1 MQLNTVTIYGTGLIG
16 GSLALALK
24 RAFPQIRIAGVDKA
38 DVIERATRLK
48 IVDVAGAQPADLVIL
63 ATPVGDILKL
73 LDKFRSRET
82 LVSDVGSTKSAI
94 CNKAGRLGIS
104 FVGGHPMAGLEHSGP
119 ESASADLFHGAPYF
133 LCRVKSTPAGGL
145 ELMRDIATAIGA
157 TPHEISP
164 GEHDRLVAQISHL
177 PQILSTV
184 LADYTSASKDLA
196 GPGLRSMTRLAA
208 SPFHVWRD
216 IFRTSGFLPHELQSF
231 IERLQRVLDSMEA
244 GNFDEIE
251 HLFRRGGT
259 D

>member
-94 CNKAGRLGIS
+94 CNKA
-104 FVGGHPMAGLEHSGP
+104 
-119 ESASADLFHGAPYF
+119 ESNP
-133 LCRVKSTPAGGL
+133 RRPAV
-145 ELMRDIATAIGA
+145 
-157 TPHEISP
+157 S
-164 GEHDRLVAQISHL
+164 
-177 PQILSTV
+177 
-184 LADYTSASKDLA
+184 
-196 GPGLRSMTRLAA
+196 
-208 SPFHVWRD
+208 
-216 IFRTSGFLPHELQSF
+216 
-231 IERLQRVLDSMEA
+231 
-244 GNFDEIE
+244 N
-251 HLFRRGGT
+251 
-259 D
+259 